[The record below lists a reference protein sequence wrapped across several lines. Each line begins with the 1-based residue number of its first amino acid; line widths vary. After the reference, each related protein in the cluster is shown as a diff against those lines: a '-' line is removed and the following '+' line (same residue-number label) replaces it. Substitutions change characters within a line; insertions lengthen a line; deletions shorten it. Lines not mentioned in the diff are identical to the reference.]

1 MSKKVLVPVLSLAAA
16 LALAVAL
23 NPSAERHRT
32 KINDAIAERS
42 PVARAL
48 ALGSLAAFASNYHSL
63 GVVSYTTVG
72 NRTLSIGGMGI
83 VYVRQ

>member
-1 MSKKVLVPVLSLAAA
+1 MSKKVLAPILSVAAV

-32 KINDAIAERS
+32 KINEAIAERS
-42 PVARAL
+42 PVARSL
-48 ALGSLAAFASNYHSL
+48 ALGSLAAFASTYHSL
-63 GVVSYTTVG
+63 GVASYTSVG
-72 NRTLSIGGMGI
+72 ERTLSIGFMGI